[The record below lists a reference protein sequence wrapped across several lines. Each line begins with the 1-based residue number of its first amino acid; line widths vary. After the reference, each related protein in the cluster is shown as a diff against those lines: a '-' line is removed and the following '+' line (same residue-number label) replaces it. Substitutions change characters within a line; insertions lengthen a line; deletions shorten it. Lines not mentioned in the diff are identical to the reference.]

1 MESRELRNFA
11 RVARCGSFSRAA
23 DELGIAQPALSRQI
37 LKLERELGVSLFVR
51 HGRGVHLTT
60 AGSLLLDRADAITH
74 LIYRTSEEVTQ
85 NHARGGSVVLGV
97 PPAAGLLIVPPL
109 VERLRAES
117 PQLTLHLREGV
128 STLLQEWL
136 LDRRIDIAVLHNPPP
151 LEVLEI
157 SPMLRERMV
166 VIGPPTRRRH
176 KNSARKTSYRIHELA
191 KLPLI
196 MPSLPHNIR
205 RLVEQAAIQH
215 GVRLRVQVEVDS
227 VAFTKIM
234 VQNGLGFSILTCAAV
249 QNEISRRQ
257 LEAYPIE
264 RPALTSTVNVVTL
277 RETQSL
283 QLIGRVRS
291 VLRSVVRDLVQSKQ
305 WASAKLIA

>member
-85 NHARGGSVVLGV
+85 NHTRGGSVVLGV

-157 SPMLRERMV
+157 NPMLRERMV
-166 VIGPPTRRRH
+166 VIGPTR
-176 KNSARKTSYRIHELA
+176 A
-191 KLPLI
+191 
-196 MPSLPHNIR
+196 
-205 RLVEQAAIQH
+205 
-215 GVRLRVQVEVDS
+215 
-227 VAFTKIM
+227 
-234 VQNGLGFSILTCAAV
+234 
-249 QNEISRRQ
+249 
-257 LEAYPIE
+257 
-264 RPALTSTVNVVTL
+264 PAP
-277 RETQSL
+277 
-283 QLIGRVRS
+283 
-291 VLRSVVRDLVQSKQ
+291 
-305 WASAKLIA
+305 